1 MFENNKVPVIKK
13 IDDDID
19 YEKQDF
25 ESLGINSYEIVVA
38 ASKSAREVNT
48 KAQKF
53 LGPEYEIRPANVALK
68 KMSKNDVKF
77 VYDKEKP
84 EKNDADKI

>member
-1 MFENNKVPVIKK
+1 MENNKVSVIKK
-13 IDDDID
+13 IADDID

-38 ASKSAREVNT
+38 ASKTAREVNI
-48 KAQKF
+48 KALKF
-53 LGPEYEIRPANVALK
+53 LGPEYEIRPANVALI
-68 KMSKNDVKF
+68 KMSKDDVKF

-84 EKNDADKI
+84 DKGNADKM

>member
-1 MFENNKVPVIKK
+1 MENNHGHSIKK
-13 IDDDID
+13 IDDIID
-19 YEKQDF
+19 YEKQNF
-25 ESLGINSYEIVVA
+25 EGFGVNSYEIVVA
-38 ASKSAREVNT
+38 VSKTAREINI

-68 KMSKNDVKF
+68 KMRKDNVKF

-84 EKNDADKI
+84 EKI